1 MAASSWTARSKA
13 ISLATLLLVCD
24 ASAFSTPV
32 RPALLRNAVPL
43 ARAAP
48 PLRMCAP
55 DEPRGP
61 TFAAAAFLSYSTISA
76 LWYGVGVSLC
86 VLGTPVPTGP
96 PASTSLLR
104 RAAVRVGRA
113 WVVTFAASQISAP
126 WRAAGAAAG
135 APVLVRLLRRL
146 GGRGRGVAVAAAL
159 YFAVLSVAFGA
170 VMLALVASELARL
183 A

>member
-1 MAASSWTARSKA
+1 MVVSSWTARYKA

-61 TFAAAAFLSYSTISA
+61 TFAAGMDGSESEEEPRRDFEGLTDEQDEKTLRVLEQQGLREDEIPQALDTLSQGRRRRWEEA
-76 LWYGVGVSLC
+76 KDM
-86 VLGTPVPTGP
+86 
-96 PASTSLLR
+96 
-104 RAAVRVGRA
+104 RAAIRKDKGFFDSSRDKR
-113 WVVTFAASQISAP
+113 TGTTSSS
-126 WRAAGAAAG
+126 GATTG
-135 APVLVRLLRRL
+135 SFRRMNDGPRKPRL
-146 GGRGRGVAVAAAL
+146 
-159 YFAVLSVAFGA
+159 
-170 VMLALVASELARL
+170 SEI
-183 A
+183 

>member
-1 MAASSWTARSKA
+1 
-13 ISLATLLLVCD
+13 
-24 ASAFSTPV
+24 
-32 RPALLRNAVPL
+32 
-43 ARAAP
+43 
-48 PLRMCAP
+48 MCAP

-126 WRAAGAAAG
+126 WAAAG

>member
-1 MAASSWTARSKA
+1 MVASSWTAK
-13 ISLATLLLVCD
+13 LVTLLLVCD

-32 RPALLRNAVPL
+32 RPARLRNAVPF
-43 ARAAP
+43 ARTAP

>member
-1 MAASSWTARSKA
+1 MADSSWTAKA

-32 RPALLRNAVPL
+32 RPALLRNAVPF

-48 PLRMCAP
+48 PPRLCAP